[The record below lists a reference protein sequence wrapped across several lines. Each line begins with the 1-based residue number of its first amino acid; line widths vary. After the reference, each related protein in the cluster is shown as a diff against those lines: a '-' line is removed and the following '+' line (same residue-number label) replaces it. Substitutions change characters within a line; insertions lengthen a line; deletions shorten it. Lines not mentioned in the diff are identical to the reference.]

1 MLQALLVPVQ
11 IATLVK
17 LLKGISS
24 VWLAVYHRFGAEKA
38 CLLDKIIWL
47 FGLLKF
53 IAWSEILICNNRKAI
68 KVTLW
73 FFFSNIAYIVGIICF
88 AKLARKSSENPDVWC
103 FLLAFCIGVFICFQS
118 VAHFQFT
125 FNYFQVVMMIPYVI
139 ENKKMPPRKQNCLM
153 SYFWAWRIAN
163 GTLSLLLGI

>member
-17 LLKGISS
+17 LLKGS
-24 VWLAVYHRFGAEKA
+24 
-38 CLLDKIIWL
+38 
-47 FGLLKF
+47 
-53 IAWSEILICNNRKAI
+53 NNRKAI

-88 AKLARKSSENPDVWC
+88 AKLAGKSSDNPDVWC
-103 FLLAFCIGVFICFQS
+103 FLLATCIGVFICFQS